1 MIEADGIEAVSIS
14 YTAGVAAAALAG
26 LYPSEYILCLLIPAG
41 VLAVNCTFHRQGS
54 PLRVHLLLFLLGA
67 FSYSCSNIPL
77 GHAPVLGRELAWTK
91 LQIRNIP
98 FSSIETNGILLA
110 LLTGDRSLLGSS
122 TVKAFRDSGG
132 SHILALSGLHLGIIY
147 GILRF
152 LALPFGKSATAF
164 RIRSVAIILSCTFYT
179 ILTGAGP
186 SLVRALIF
194 IILREISENL
204 RHRKRNSG
212 KIFCTALLAQLC
224 ISPLQIK
231 SLSFQLSYLAMTGIT
246 FVYPVLASWFPKT
259 GDSGVRR
266 FNVAQYIWNAAALS
280 TSCQIFTGP
289 LVWWKFGVFPKYF
302 LVTNLIALPLCEL
315 LIVGGIGCLV
325 LSAAGTGFHP
335 LIALTELLYRILN
348 HCLSVIAGM

>member
-1 MIEADGIEAVSIS
+1 MIEADGIEAISIS

-26 LYPSEYILCLLIPAG
+26 LYPSEFTLLLLVPAG
-41 VLAVNCTFHRQGS
+41 VLAVNCAFHRQGH
-54 PLRVHLLLFLLGA
+54 PFRAHLLLFLIGA

-77 GHAPVLGRELAWTK
+77 GHSPVLGNELAWTK

-98 FSSIETNGILLA
+98 FSSTETNGILLA
-110 LLTGDRSLLGSS
+110 LLTGDRSLLDRS
-122 TVKAFRDSGG
+122 TVKAFRESGG

-152 LALPFGKSATAF
+152 LSRPLGKSAAAF
-164 RIRSVAIILSCTFYT
+164 RIRSVAIIVSCTFYT
-179 ILTGAGP
+179 VLTGAGP

-194 IILREISENL
+194 IVLREISENL
-204 RHRKRNSG
+204 RHRKRDSG
-212 KIFCTALLAQLC
+212 KIFCTALLVQLC

-246 FVYPVLASWFPKT
+246 FVYPVLRGWFPKSE
-259 GDSGVRR
+259 GGADRR

-280 TSCQIFTGP
+280 ASCQIFTGP

-302 LVTNLIALPLCEL
+302 LITNLVALPLCEL
-315 LIVGGIGCLV
+315 LIVSGIGCLV
-325 LSAAGTGFHP
+325 LSAAGTG
-335 LIALTELLYRILN
+335 LNSLSALTELLYRILK